1 MLVLHW
7 RDTQLLS
14 SRTPVSSPLGR
25 SLDYIFVSSRDIDVV
40 DEGLSVSHFSDHKA
54 LLGRVAE
61 R

>member
-1 MLVLHW
+1 
-7 RDTQLLS
+7 
-14 SRTPVSSPLGR
+14 LGR